1 MDQWPGRVASQRMSK
16 KPQKPAK
23 PAAPAAAKH
32 PSPARGKASCLPAS
46 WRPTW
51 ATPLRLVFL
60 VGLVLVVWQIA
71 HDRFGFAAWSTP
83 INYEGDSQQ
92 ILGWIKA
99 SAEGDY
105 LPFHSKLTTRLGA
118 PYAAN
123 WNDYAMYEEF
133 LTFVLGRLT
142 NWFDIFTAS
151 NLGIM
156 GSYVTAVL
164 AFYACSRLL
173 RHRLEWAM
181 TFAVLFAFAFYTTRR
196 GLPHLLLSYTF
207 TVPLAVVSC
216 WLVLASKRLA
226 RWNFLWWFC
235 VATALV
241 VGFNNPYNVNLYG
254 QFMVFAL
261 IGNFL
266 LHRRRA
272 NLETGI
278 LSLALAAVAFL
289 AMNWDTIGYGLAHGK
304 NPTATPRGY
313 FQTEMAALKPLE
325 LILPPPT
332 HHVEWLAD
340 WGRKYATSAWV
351 RGELFS
357 PYLGVLGVLALGWLS
372 VEFIRFIMN
381 RRRDPKRLPPHLAQ
395 IAWVFLY
402 SVIGGLNCVIGLF
415 GILYFRSANR
425 YSIFIS
431 ALCLLFAASAL
442 SRLTRKWDAFARWGL
457 AAFITVVGLWDQLPR
472 SPDAGERMRIQTAIG
487 NDRAFGAEMEKRLPP
502 GTMVFQLPV
511 MRFPEG
517 GPVGEVTEYEMLR
530 PYFFT
535 KTLRFSFG
543 SMQGRPRENWQFETE
558 RMPAEDG
565 IRRLESY
572 GFGAIYLD
580 RRGLQDR
587 GEKWLAAAKNLG
599 RAEPFQDGSGNLV
612 CIPLQPAATATLPP
626 ADDAIVRIHSGLAM
640 EERSQQGIRLWMSG
654 NATFSFFSEDKE
666 PRMFTLTTT
675 VASFT
680 ARKVTIEY
688 QGRVVWSAELQA
700 GMAAPVKVEVEGR
713 PGYNKFRVRTD
724 TPPESPQPDAVRIA
738 YALIQPRVTRNR

>member
-1 MDQWPGRVASQRMSK
+1 MSK
-16 KPQKPAK
+16 KTSKSITPEPTIPPGKPTA
-23 PAAPAAAKH
+23 
-32 PSPARGKASCLPAS
+32 PARGTARWLPSA
-46 WRPTW
+46 WRFTW
-51 ATPLRLVFL
+51 ATPLRLVFI
-60 VGLVLVVWQIA
+60 VALVLVVWQLA

-83 INYEGDSQQ
+83 VNYESDSLQ

-133 LTFVLGRLT
+133 LTFALGRFT

-156 GSYVTAVL
+156 GSYATAVL

-173 RHRLEWAM
+173 RHRIEWAM
-181 TFAVLFAFAFYTTRR
+181 TFAILFAFAFYTTRR

-216 WLVLASKRLA
+216 WLVLASKRLV

-235 VATALV
+235 IASALAI
-241 VGFNNPYNVNLYG
+241 GFNNPYNVNLYG
-254 QFMVFAL
+254 QFMLFAL
-261 IGNFL
+261 LGNFL
-266 LHRRRA
+266 LHRRRQ

-278 LSLALAAVAFL
+278 LALALAGLAFI

-313 FQTEMAALKPLE
+313 FQTEMAALKPVE
-325 LILPPPT
+325 LVLPPPT
-332 HHVEWLAD
+332 HHAEWLAD
-340 WGRKYATSAWV
+340 WGRKYASSAFV

-357 PYLGVLGVLALGWLS
+357 PYLGIIGLVALGWLV
-372 VEFIRFIMN
+372 VEFVRFIMN

-395 IAWVFLY
+395 IAWVLLY

-415 GILYFRSANR
+415 GILYFRSSNR

-431 ALCLLFAASAL
+431 AICLLFAASAL
-442 SRLTRKWDAFARWGL
+442 TRLTRKWDAFARWGL
-457 AAFITVVGLWDQLPR
+457 AAVITAIGLWDQLP
-472 SPDAGERMRIQTAIG
+472 SAPGAGEQARIKAAIA
-487 NDRAFGAEMEKRLPP
+487 NDRDFGGELEKRLPP

-530 PYFFT
+530 PYYFT

-543 SMQGRPRENWQFETE
+543 SNQGRPRENWQFETE
-558 RMPAEDG
+558 RMPPEEAV
-565 IRRLESY
+565 RRLESY

-580 RRGLQDR
+580 RRGLPDR
-587 GEKWLAAAKNLG
+587 GEKWLAAVKALG
-599 RAEPFQDGSGNLV
+599 RAASFQDSTGNLV
-612 CIPLQPAATATLPP
+612 CLPLQPAAKPELPHSD
-626 ADDAIVRIHSGLAM
+626 DDAIVRIHSGLAM
-640 EERSQQGIRLWMSG
+640 DEPSQQGVRHWMSG
-654 NATFSFFSEDKE
+654 NGTFSFFSEDKQ
-666 PRMFTLTTT
+666 PRLFTLTTT
-675 VASFT
+675 IASFT
-680 ARKVTIEY
+680 ARKVSLEY
-688 QGRVVWSAELQA
+688 NGRVVWSGELQA
-700 GMAAPVKVEVEGR
+700 GSGAPVKVEVEGQ
-713 PGYNKFRVRTD
+713 PGYNKFHVRTD
-724 TPPESPQPDAVRIA
+724 APPESPQPDAVRIA
-738 YALIQPRVTRNR
+738 YALINPRVTRSAR

>member
-1 MDQWPGRVASQRMSK
+1 MSR
-16 KPQKPAK
+16 KPQKFAK
-23 PAAPAAAKH
+23 PEPVASASGNRPPALRRL
-32 PSPARGKASCLPAS
+32 PRLPAS

-51 ATPLRLVFL
+51 ATPLRLAFL
-60 VGLVLVVWQIA
+60 VALVLVVWQAA
-71 HDRFGFAAWSTP
+71 HDRFGLAAWSTP
-83 INYEGDSQQ
+83 ISYESDSLQ
-92 ILGWIKA
+92 ILGWVKA

-105 LPFHSKLTTRLGA
+105 LPFHSKITRRLGA
-118 PYAAN
+118 PYEAN

-133 LTFVLGRLT
+133 LTFALGRLT

-156 GSYVTAVL
+156 GSYATAVL

-216 WLVLASKRLA
+216 WLVLASKRIK
-226 RWNFLWWFC
+226 RGNFLWWFC
-235 VATALV
+235 LASALAI
-241 VGFNNPYNVNLYG
+241 GFNNPYNVNLYG

-261 IGNFL
+261 LGNFL
-266 LHRRRA
+266 LHRRQA

-278 LSLALAAVAFL
+278 LSLSLAGFAFL

-325 LILPPPT
+325 LVMPPPT
-332 HHVEWLAD
+332 HHAEWLAD
-340 WGRKYATSAWV
+340 WGRKYATSAFV

-357 PYLGVLGVLALGWLS
+357 PYLGVVGVLALGWLS
-372 VEFIRFIMN
+372 GEFVRHIMN
-381 RRRDPKRLPPHLAQ
+381 RRRDPRRLPPHLAQ

-402 SVIGGLNCVIGLF
+402 SVIGGLNCIIGLF

-431 ALCLLFAASAL
+431 AICLLFAASAM
-442 SRLTRKWDAFARWGL
+442 SRLTRRWDTFARWGVAL
-457 AAFITVVGLWDQLPR
+457 LITVVGLWDQLPR
-472 SPDAGERMRIQTAIG
+472 TPEAGEKIRIQAAIA
-487 NDRAFGAEMEKRLPP
+487 NDRAFAADMEKRLPP

-530 PYFFT
+530 PYYFT
-535 KTLRFSFG
+535 RTLRFSFG

-558 RMPAEDG
+558 RMPAEEAV
-565 IRRLESY
+565 RRLESH

-587 GEKWLAAAKNLG
+587 GEKWLAALKGLG
-599 RAEPFQDGSGNLV
+599 RGEPFQDSSGNLV
-612 CIPLQPAATATLPP
+612 CIALNPSAKPELPR
-626 ADDAIVRIHSGLAM
+626 ADDAIVRLHGGLAM
-640 EERSQQGIRLWMSG
+640 DEPSPQGVRHWMSG
-654 NATFSFFSEDKE
+654 NGTFSFFSEDKE

-680 ARKVTIEY
+680 GRKVTIEY

-700 GMAAPVKVEVEGR
+700 GMGAPVKVEVEGQ

-724 TPPESPQPDAVRIA
+724 APPESPQPDAVRIA
-738 YALIQPRVTRNR
+738 YALINPRVTRSR